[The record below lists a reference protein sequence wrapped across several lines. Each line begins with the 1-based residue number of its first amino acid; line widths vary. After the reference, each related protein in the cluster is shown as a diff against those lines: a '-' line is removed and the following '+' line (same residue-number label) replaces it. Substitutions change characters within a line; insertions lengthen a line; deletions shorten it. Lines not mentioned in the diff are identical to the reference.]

1 MSASQPQPHIVII
14 GAGFAG
20 IYTYKHLLE
29 ELGDKARITI
39 INKTNY
45 FLFTPMLH
53 EVATGGLA
61 HHQVVEALRE
71 IVQDDTTRLIVG
83 VADKVDLENKKVIVG
98 DKEIAYDYLVI
109 ATGATTN
116 FFGTPGAQEHTFILK
131 DLRDAIKLRNYVID
145 IFEKASMMSD
155 REERRKMLSFVVVGG
170 GATGVEMVTEMA
182 DFFFITFKRLYKGV
196 IQKEDISLTLVTQGA
211 ELLTPLHESL
221 QRNALR
227 IIRNKGIK
235 VMLNTKVK
243 EITKDGVLTESGEML
258 GSPHVVWT
266 AGVKAQYPE
275 LVGNFAK
282 DQSGRIPVSTYL
294 QMENYNNAFVLGDS
308 ALLLQDGKPIPM
320 LAQVAVEQ
328 APYVAHNIAQ
338 SIRGKALEAF
348 RYESK
353 GELVSLGRGNAVARI
368 FGITFSGVVAWFIWR
383 TIYLFKFLSGS
394 KRIKIAV
401 DWTVDLFYPR
411 DITKA

>member
-1 MSASQPQPHIVII
+1 
-14 GAGFAG
+14 
-20 IYTYKHLLE
+20 
-29 ELGDKARITI
+29 
-39 INKTNY
+39 
-45 FLFTPMLH
+45 
-53 EVATGGLA
+53 
-61 HHQVVEALRE
+61 
-71 IVQDDTTRLIVG
+71 
-83 VADKVDLENKKVIVG
+83 
-98 DKEIAYDYLVI
+98 
-109 ATGATTN
+109 
-116 FFGTPGAQEHTFILK
+116 
-131 DLRDAIKLRNYVID
+131 
-145 IFEKASMMSD
+145 
-155 REERRKMLSFVVVGG
+155 
-170 GATGVEMVTEMA
+170 
-182 DFFFITFKRLYKGV
+182 
-196 IQKEDISLTLVTQGA
+196 VTQGA
-211 ELLTPLHESL
+211 ELLTPLHKTL
-221 QRNALR
+221 QENALR
-227 IIRNKGIK
+227 IIRDKGIR

-243 EITKDGVLTESGEML
+243 EVTKEGILTESGEML
-258 GSPHVVWT
+258 ASPHVVWA

-275 LVGNFAK
+275 LVGNFTA
-282 DQSGRIPVSTYL
+282 DPSGRIPVSTYL
-294 QMENYNNAFVLGDS
+294 QMHNYKNVFVLGDS